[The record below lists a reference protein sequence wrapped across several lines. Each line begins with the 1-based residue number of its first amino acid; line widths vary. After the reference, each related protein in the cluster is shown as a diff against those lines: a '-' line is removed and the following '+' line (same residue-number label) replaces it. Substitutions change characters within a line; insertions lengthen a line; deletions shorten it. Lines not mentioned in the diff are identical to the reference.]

1 MFCSSQLVLGRIGLL
16 KNKQSILLKQRSGI
30 LNQNIGLSYCTSKHI
45 RERLRP
51 LYGQLLSPHMKSF
64 DIVQPKHRSKVIDC
78 IDLLAN
84 RVNQHCMGTS
94 GNGQRD
100 AGEAGT
106 SAYVQNDVLRAYL
119 RRDKG
124 KGHKRVQAMQDKAFS
139 GLCDPRKV
147 DDFILLY
154 NKVQMS
160 NHKTNLLHRQNNAIV
175 TRILKEPLF
184 KVSSKFT
191 VQNMPPAKNSR
202 HKKFCHIRKGRVRNS
217 PSLENSL
224 CSWSYLTA
232 VTTTRRLGSSPSE

>member
-1 MFCSSQLVLGRIGLL
+1 MES
-16 KNKQSILLKQRSGI
+16 
-30 LNQNIGLSYCTSKHI
+30 LNVIKTKDS
-45 RERLRP
+45 
-51 LYGQLLSPHMKSF
+51 
-64 DIVQPKHRSKVIDC
+64 SKVIDC

-84 RVNQHCMGTS
+84 RVNQHRMGTR
-94 GNGQRD
+94 GNCQRD
-100 AGEAGT
+100 AREAST
-106 SAYVQNDVLRAYL
+106 SAYIQNDVLRAYL

-147 DDFILLY
+147 DDFVLLD
-154 NKVQMS
+154 NEVQMG
-160 NHKTNLLHRQNNAIV
+160 NHKTGLILSQRDAIV
-175 TRILKEPLF
+175 IHIVKEPLL
-184 KVSSKFT
+184 KVSSKLN

-232 VTTTRRLGSSPSE
+232 VTTTRRLGSSPSEWVVTDSLPSNVMWTMRRS